1 MMRFLIYL
9 LLFFI
14 LALPQRAFATPD
26 VTQIYGD
33 TIEFD
38 VLREGKVVGEHIT
51 AFEKER
57 GRLSVKSKMEL
68 EIFLLFIPV
77 YSFSYQAEETW
88 VDDGLNK
95 LNVNV
100 LDGTERVAFSAN
112 RQDDKLE
119 VVKAEQSYLIDA
131 PIISTNHWN
140 VNVVGQNRV
149 LNTLTGNINNVTIIK
164 QGREPVETSKG
175 SIEAT
180 RYDYQGDLKDTSVWY
195 DDQGRWV
202 KLRFKARDG
211 SIIDYRCRTCAS
223 GEVS

>member
-1 MMRFLIYL
+1 MRFLTYL
-9 LLFFI
+9 LVLFM
-14 LALPQRAFATPD
+14 LALPLRALATPD
-26 VTQIYGD
+26 VTQIYGG

-57 GRLSVKSKMEL
+57 GRLSVKSKMTL

-77 YSFSYQAEETW
+77 YSFTYQAEEVW
-88 VDDGLNK
+88 ANDGLNK
-95 LNVNV
+95 LNVKV
-100 LDGTERVAFSAN
+100 LDGTERVVFRAS

-119 VVKAEQSYLIDA
+119 VVKDDQSYLIDA

-140 VNVVGQNRV
+140 VNVVGQDRV

-175 SIEAT
+175 SVVAT

-211 SIIDYRCRTCAS
+211 SIIDYRCRTCAP